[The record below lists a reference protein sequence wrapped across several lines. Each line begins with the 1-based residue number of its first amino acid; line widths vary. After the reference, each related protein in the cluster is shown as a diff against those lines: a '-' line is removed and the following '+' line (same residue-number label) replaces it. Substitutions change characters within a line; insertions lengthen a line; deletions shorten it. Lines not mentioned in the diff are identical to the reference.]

1 MRRRL
6 RPDRKGLVRFA
17 YPGRERTV
25 IIVAAV
31 FNTPD
36 SSAPRVVSALSAITW
51 GELAEQDRQF
61 FPRRTSGPGF
71 DCAADSVRR
80 MWNVFGS
87 RALGG
92 NRVPFDSFNEVP
104 RLLPVRSAIRC
115 SDRDSALDHYAR

>member
-51 GELAEQDRQF
+51 GELTEQDRQF
-61 FPRRTSGPGF
+61 FP
-71 DCAADSVRR
+71 AADKRAGIRLRGGLGSPDVERFRIARARR
-80 MWNVFGS
+80 ES
-87 RALGG
+87 R
-92 NRVPFDSFNEVP
+92 S
-104 RLLPVRSAIRC
+104 I
-115 SDRDSALDHYAR
+115 